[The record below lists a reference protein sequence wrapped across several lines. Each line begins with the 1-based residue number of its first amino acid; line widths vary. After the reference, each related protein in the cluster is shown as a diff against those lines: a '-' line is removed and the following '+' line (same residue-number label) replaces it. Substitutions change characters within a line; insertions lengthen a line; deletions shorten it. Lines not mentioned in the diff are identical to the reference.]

1 MSIFES
7 IRMALTSIKA
17 NKMRSFLTMLG
28 IIIGISSVIMVVS
41 LGQGGQ
47 KSITG
52 QFEKVGTSNVNIN
65 IDEKK
70 AQTTDYFTLK
80 DIEQIKLVGE
90 NIKYVTPSN
99 SARGD
104 IFTDIDT
111 KTAVVSGGSPDSA
124 YINNVE
130 IVYGRYYNEREYE
143 GATNVALID
152 ENTAMT
158 LFGFK
163 DATGQ
168 SATLDIGGVKTKI
181 TMIGIV
187 KSSGFG
193 GGRNGAPAFVNLPAT
208 FLKNVM
214 GDKGKINAL
223 TIMATSQNELESAG
237 NRALRIL
244 ELRHGNTGEG
254 KYILESATMIIDQIN
269 NVLGILTSFIGA
281 IAAISLVVGGIGIMN
296 IMLVSVTERTREIGI
311 RKSIGA
317 TTGNI
322 MVQFLMEAV
331 IISLIGGFVGL
342 SLGIIGAYVI
352 GSFAGFEPSISAFL
366 VFGTLIFSS
375 VVGIF
380 FGIYPAKKAA
390 TLNPIDA
397 LRYE

>member
-124 YINNVE
+124 YINNIE

-152 ENTAMT
+152 ENSAMT

-168 SATLDIGGVKTKI
+168 SATIDIGGVKTKI
-181 TMIGIV
+181 TILGIV

-193 GGRNGAPAFVNLPAT
+193 GGRNGAPAFVNIPAT

-254 KYILESATMIIDQIN
+254 IYSLESATMIIDQIN
-269 NVLGILTSFIGA
+269 SVLGILTSFIGA

-331 IISLIGGFVGL
+331 IISLIGGAVGL

>member
-41 LGQGGQ
+41 LGQGGR

-65 IDEKK
+65 VDEKK

-104 IFTDIDT
+104 IFTDIDD

-193 GGRNGAPAFVNLPAT
+193 GGKNGAPAFVNLPAT

-214 GDKGKINAL
+214 GDKGKINTL

-244 ELRHGNTGEG
+244 ELRHGNTGEEI
-254 KYILESATMIIDQIN
+254 YSLESATMIIDQIN
-269 NVLGILTSFIGA
+269 SVLGILTSFIGA

-331 IISLIGGFVGL
+331 IISLIGGAVGL